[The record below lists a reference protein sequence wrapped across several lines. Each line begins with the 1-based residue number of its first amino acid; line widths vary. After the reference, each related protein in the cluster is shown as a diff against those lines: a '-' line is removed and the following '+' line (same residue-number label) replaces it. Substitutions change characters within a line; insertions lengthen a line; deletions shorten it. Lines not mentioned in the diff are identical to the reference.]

1 MNDSNADLHAV
12 LKAAPKGK
20 RIAIIGAGPGGIAA
34 GVALHKAGF
43 SVTVFERNPE
53 LRPLG
58 GAIILNATGIVI
70 LRTLGVQVDDL
81 FAAGLPEF
89 RRYDGRVRVSFDI
102 DLALLEQA
110 GVTGWQSGMMR
121 SELYER
127 LLAAAPAEMVVTS
140 HTFTH
145 YVEDNGAVTAHFADG
160 QQYEFDLIIGADGI
174 NSVVREQQW
183 GPSELK
189 HLGIAVWLGWCELEG
204 PERKKIVISHDQAYQ
219 MGYAPLRFKG
229 KNCFEWWFV
238 EKCAEHQ
245 AEPADPAAYVR
256 ERIQHFAEPVPQIL
270 DATDTAHNL
279 FRWVVKYRDPLKQ
292 WSRGRVTLLG
302 DAAHPTSPYAA
313 YGAGMAIE
321 DGFFLAK
328 YLEGCDLSNPGAL
341 QAGLQ
346 RYDTQRVSYTNQ
358 TTAFARF
365 LGRLYHG
372 VPAPL
377 SRLRD
382 LFLDHSNLPAKMIS
396 KGVTRDAQ
404 ALLRAVLEADD
415 STRRG

>member
-1 MNDSNADLHAV
+1 MSIDQSRT
-12 LKAAPKGK
+12 APISLGDKGK

-43 SVTVFERNPE
+43 AVKVFERSSA

-70 LRTLGVQVDDL
+70 LRSLGVQVDDI

-89 RRYDGRVRVSFDI
+89 RRYDGRVRVNFDI
-102 DLALLEQA
+102 DMALMEQA

-121 SELYER
+121 SELYSR
-127 LLAAAPAEMVVTS
+127 LLAAAPDDMISTS
-140 HTFTH
+140 HAFTH
-145 YVEDNGAVTAHFADG
+145 YVEENGATTVHFADG
-160 QQYEFDLIIGADGI
+160 QRYECDLVIGADGI
-174 NSVVREQQW
+174 QSKVREQLW

-204 PERKKIVISHDQAYQ
+204 PERKKIVIAHDRDYQ
-219 MGYAPLRFKG
+219 MGYAPLVHQG

-238 EKCAEHQ
+238 EKCTENQ
-245 AEPADPAAYVR
+245 QEPSDPAAYVKQ
-256 ERIQHFAEPVPQIL
+256 RIGHFSYPGPQIL
-270 DATDTAHNL
+270 DATDATHNL
-279 FRWVVKYRDPLKQ
+279 FRWVVKYRDPLPQ
-292 WSRGRVTLLG
+292 WSRGRVTIMG

-328 YLEGCDLSNPGAL
+328 YLRGRDLSDGAAL

-346 RYDTQRVSYTNQ
+346 RYDEQRVEYTNQ

-377 SRLRD
+377 NRLRD
-382 LFLDHSNLPAKMIS
+382 LFLDHSGLPAKMIS
-396 KGVTRDAQ
+396 KGVTSEAQ
-404 ALLRAVLEADD
+404 ALLRAVLDPAD
-415 STRRG
+415 

>member
-1 MNDSNADLHAV
+1 MNDNTLDPFSLPANQ
-12 LKAAPKGK
+12 GK

-34 GVALHKAGF
+34 GVALHQAGF
-43 SVTVFERNPE
+43 CVKVFERHPD

-70 LRTLGVQVDDL
+70 LRSLGVQVDDI

-89 RRYDGRVRVSFDI
+89 RRHDGRVRVNFDI
-102 DLALLEQA
+102 DMALMEQA
-110 GVTGWQSGMMR
+110 GVNGWQSGMMR
-121 SELYER
+121 SELYSR
-127 LLAAAPAEMVVTS
+127 LLAAAPADMIATS
-140 HTFTH
+140 HTFSH
-145 YVEDNGAVTAHFADG
+145 YVETPGATTVHFAEG
-160 QQYEFDLIIGADGI
+160 QQYECDLVIGADGI
-174 NSVVREQQW
+174 QSKVREQLW
-183 GPSELK
+183 GASELK

-204 PERKKIVISHDQAYQ
+204 PERKKIVISHDHAYQ
-219 MGYAPLRFKG
+219 MGYAPLRFNG
-229 KNCFEWWFV
+229 KDCFEWWFV
-238 EKCAEHQ
+238 EKCAEGQ
-245 AEPADPAAYVR
+245 VEPSDPAAYVR
-256 ERIQHFAEPVPQIL
+256 ERIGHFSAPAPQIL
-270 DATDTAHNL
+270 AATDADHNL

-292 WSRGRVTLLG
+292 WSKGRVTIMG

-328 YLEGCDLSNPGAL
+328 YLKGRDLSDVAAL

-346 RYDTQRVSYTNQ
+346 RYDQQRVEYTNQ

-377 SRLRD
+377 NRLRD
-382 LFLDHSNLPAKMIS
+382 LFLDHSSLPGKMIS
-396 KGVTRDAQ
+396 KGVTSEAQ
-404 ALLRAVLEADD
+404 ALLRAVLEP
-415 STRRG
+415 S